1 MHIGTSFK
9 KSWLAGFEGQA
20 QNAQPTPDIVCQ
32 RFLLEY
38 IDKMSPNQVYAYV
51 LDRLNYYY
59 SRLDQL
65 TTEEYISFMNL
76 LKEELNNPMYPNE
89 IHNQIEEINKKVR

>member
-1 MHIGTSFK
+1 MK
-9 KSWLAGFEGQA
+9 MKS
-20 QNAQPTPDIVCQ
+20 N
-32 RFLLEY
+32 
-38 IDKMSPNQVYAYV
+38 
-51 LDRLNYYY
+51 RLHYYY